1 MQASYILLIPVILF
15 ISCKKDQQ
23 AIRSASQQS
32 SNDIKLD
39 TTFQFTIRQ
48 VSFFNHSP
56 LQVQKDFYVPILD
69 SMVSPDLKVYRTLYS
84 TISTTWQEVFPYSQQ
99 TIGSSYVRNK
109 GHITYS
115 ERIVLSSSI
124 KISVRIVASW

>member
-1 MQASYILLIPVILF
+1 MQASYILLISSILF

-23 AIRSASQQS
+23 SIRSANQQS

-39 TTFQFTIRQ
+39 TTFRFTVR
-48 VSFFNHSP
+48 SANFFDPINW
-56 LQVQKDFYVPILD
+56 VQKDFYVPILD
-69 SMVSPDLKVYRTLYS
+69 SIVNPDLKVYRTLNS
-84 TISTTWQEVFPYSQQ
+84 TTSTTWQEVFPHSQQ
-99 TIGSSYVRNK
+99 TIGPSYVRNK

-115 ERIVLSSSI
+115 ELNIGNLSI